1 MDGSP
6 ARERAAAAGIAEL
19 QALLSALAYDI
30 TRPRSHELLVS
41 MAGAPVDRAGVALLR
56 VLAHEGEPLRIGRIA
71 EKLGVRAPHV
81 TRQVRELERQGL
93 VVRVAEAADRRA
105 QRVAPTGK
113 GLDTLAR
120 LDRAAQ
126 TLLARSLEG
135 VAPERIRHTVEVLG
149 RIAGRRGT
157 PAGEAGATGEAGEAG
172 ESP

>member
-1 MDGSP
+1 MDGPP
-6 ARERAAAAGIAEL
+6 AHERDAPGGIAEL
-19 QALLSALAYDI
+19 QVLLSALAYDI

-71 EKLGVRAPHV
+71 ERLGVRAPHV

-93 VVRVAEAADRRA
+93 LVRVAEAADRRA

-126 TLLARSLEG
+126 ALLAESLEG
-135 VAPERIRHTVEVLG
+135 VPADRIGYAIEVLRRISGARRPGDPLVGG
-149 RIAGRRGT
+149 R
-157 PAGEAGATGEAGEAG
+157 
-172 ESP
+172 